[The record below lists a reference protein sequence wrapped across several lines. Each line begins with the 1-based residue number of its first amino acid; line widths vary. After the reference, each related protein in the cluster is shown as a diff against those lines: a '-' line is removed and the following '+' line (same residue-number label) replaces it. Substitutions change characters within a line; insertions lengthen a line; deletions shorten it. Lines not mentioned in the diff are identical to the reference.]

1 MIAIA
6 SDHGGLSLK
15 KAIMQYLKT
24 KNIEYSDL
32 GTYTEESCDYP
43 DYAAKVCRSVIGEES
58 EKGILVCGTG
68 IGMSLAANKFKGI
81 RAAVCGDCFSAKYT
95 RMHND
100 ANILCLGERVTGEG
114 LALEIVELFLNTDFE
129 GGRHAR
135 RLAKLTEI
143 ENGSF
148 LYMGQK
154 VKK

>member
-148 LYMGQK
+148 
-154 VKK
+154 

>member
-58 EKGILVCGTG
+58 EKGIWVCGTG

-148 LYMGQK
+148 
-154 VKK
+154 